1 MRDESRPHT
10 TMRPSSSHMPPA
22 TSPHTRPSSARMPV
36 VAHARLAAPS
46 ARTRS
51 RATQSAPIPVPPEI
65 RATERPRVLVVD
77 DEPHNRTLVRAIL
90 GATCEV
96 LEACDARAA
105 YEVLSRHPIDIVLL
119 DVMMPGENGIAA
131 CRKIKA
137 GASEYLPVLLLSG
150 LTDQEDKNSGLGAGA
165 DDFLTKPVDRR
176 ELRLRVAAFL
186 KLRAQERKIREQL
199 VSLEKLAAL
208 KDDLA
213 SLLVHD
219 LRNPL
224 MGVVGWLQ
232 VLKREGEGSQLEAI
246 DAALSAAAR
255 VREAVDDILQIR
267 ALESGALRIAPKSV
281 DVDALVSDAL
291 ASISGAARERGLTCI
306 RNTTGVV
313 ARIDASLVRRSLENL
328 LANAIKHGPRHTP
341 LEIETRTEGLDL
353 CLSVSDYGRGVPA
366 ATKDT
371 LFTKFGT
378 LDPDAQRTRKG
389 FGLGLYLVQ
398 LVAEAHGGTVAVRD
412 RKGGG
417 AIFELTLPGVV
428 TP

>member
-1 MRDESRPHT
+1 M
-10 TMRPSSSHMPPA
+10 
-22 TSPHTRPSSARMPV
+22 
-36 VAHARLAAPS
+36 
-46 ARTRS
+46 
-51 RATQSAPIPVPPEI
+51 
-65 RATERPRVLVVD
+65 LVVD
-77 DEPHNRTLVRAIL
+77 DDPNNRTLVRGIL

-96 LEACDARAA
+96 LEAHDARAA
-105 YEVLSRHPIDIVLL
+105 YEVLSQKPIDIVLL
-119 DVMMPGENGIAA
+119 DVMMPGESGIEA

-137 GASEYLPVLLLSG
+137 EASEYLPVLLLSG
-150 LTDQEDKNSGLGAGA
+150 LTDQEDRNSGLHAGA

-186 KLRAQERKIREQL
+186 KLRAQERKIREQV

-232 VLKREGEGSQLEAI
+232 VLKREEEGPSQLEAI
-246 DAALSAAAR
+246 DAALSAAGR

-267 ALESGALRIAPKSV
+267 ALESGTLRIAPKTV
-281 DVDALVSDAL
+281 DVDALVNDAI
-291 ASISGAARERGLTCI
+291 ASISGAAKERGLSCT
-306 RNTTGVV
+306 RNATGTM
-313 ARIDASLVRRSLENL
+313 ARIDAPLVRRSLENL
-328 LANAIKHGPRHTP
+328 LSNAIKHGPRQTT
-341 LEIETRTEGLDL
+341 IEVAVRTQGTELRI
-353 CLSVSDYGRGVPA
+353 SVSDHGRGVPA

-389 FGLGLYLVQ
+389 FGLGLYLVH

-412 RKGGG
+412 RRGGG
-417 AIFELTLPGVV
+417 AVFELTLPGVV
-428 TP
+428 AR